1 MGYWTGAALSKVASA
16 IGHPLHTNRYTTDL
30 NRISYARILIEVVYP
45 ILSQI
50 PLKLIHYLVPFNKGL
65 NMTGRQS
72 FSLNVFDMDTQMR
85 IAGLRKGN
93 LNQRNKIRKI
103 RRPSRNLHADEEEEE
118 GRN

>member
-1 MGYWTGAALSKVASA
+1 
-16 IGHPLHTNRYTTDL
+16 
-30 NRISYARILIEVVYP
+30 
-45 ILSQI
+45 
-50 PLKLIHYLVPFNKGL
+50 
-65 NMTGRQS
+65 MTGRQS